1 VWVLLIE
8 RNRIIFFMLNMFFV
22 VLRCSLQ
29 FLKLKELFWFYETP
43 IPKYV
48 HYVLDLYTLYLC
60 LLCWN
65 IQQKVSLLIGIGSG
79 LLIVVV

>member
-8 RNRIIFFMLNMFFV
+8 RNGSIFFMPNIFFFV
-22 VLRCSLQ
+22 VL
-29 FLKLKELFWFYETP
+29 FKFKELFYFYETGP
-43 IPKYV
+43 HPKIDV
-48 HYVLDLYTLYLC
+48 DYVLDLYTLYSY

-65 IQQKVSLLIGIGSG
+65 IQPKVLDLVGIGSG